1 MYNYLLN
8 GKIKYISADCG
19 SGKTHALIE
28 VAKRS
33 DERFIIVQSTLQLI
47 EQTEKGLGSICK
59 VINTNTQSNVLKAV
73 MDFLLN
79 PTHRVLVLSEK
90 AFLGISDL
98 SLLNGWKIFLDDV
111 VNFHAYK
118 VINTEKKYEVENELF
133 KDFEEVSSQYLTAKP
148 VIEFSDDLVKQM
160 SNSFDFVGSYDHFV
174 MNSSFFDKIGK
185 AGNVDVYSNDCKQ
198 LTTLAWVNIAKYK
211 DLDVTFM
218 SNLFEE
224 TLIYK
229 GNKDLFEKV
238 DLEGLRKRVRPVRER
253 LKVYYFSEKRRLT
266 RSFRDSQGDK
276 LQAVYDY
283 INTTVKEPYFY
294 TTNTSTGKVLNGVH
308 IKPVSRGMNSFQDY
322 STCIWLASMKP
333 SPVEAKQLELM
344 FDITGEE
351 ITYAREY
358 ENLYQFCNRSSLRK
372 YESTEQVVVY
382 VFDKDQAQFLSDD
395 IKYIDV
401 GIDTDVVKFV
411 PLTINEAKRKR
422 LYRTLKKNLP
432 EDEFLGWLSSNT
444 NNDLSEREREHFSTQ
459 YYKRM

>member
-1 MYNYLLN
+1 MA
-8 GKIKYISADCG
+8 GKMLKYIQADCG
-19 SGKTHALIE
+19 SGKTHALISI
-28 VAKRS
+28 AKRS
-33 DERFIIVQSTLQLI
+33 NNRFIIVQSTLQLI
-47 EQTEKGLGSICK
+47 EQSTKELGAIATAITSSNHSN
-59 VINTNTQSNVLKAV
+59 VINAAIE
-73 MDFLLN
+73 FLMK

-98 SLLNGWKIFLDDV
+98 SLLKDWKIFLDDV
-111 VNFHAYK
+111 VNFHAYN

-133 KDFEEVSSQYLTAKP
+133 RDFEEVSDQYLTAKP
-148 VIEFSDDLVKQM
+148 VLEFSDDLLKQM
-160 SNSFDFVGSYDHFV
+160 SSSFDFVGTYDHFV
-174 MNSSFFDKIGK
+174 MNSSFFNKIGK
-185 AGNVDVYSNDCKQ
+185 AGNIDVYSNDCKQ
-198 LTTLAWVNIAKYK
+198 LTTLAWVNISKYK

-218 SNLFEE
+218 ANLFEE

-229 GNKDLFEKV
+229 GNKELFEKV
-238 DLEGLRKRVRPVRER
+238 DLDGLRERVKPVRER
-253 LKVYYFSEKRRLT
+253 LKVYYFSENQRLT
-266 RSFRDSQGDK
+266 KSFRDSHGDK

-283 INTTVKEPYFY
+283 INANVKQPYYY
-294 TTNTSTGKVLNGVH
+294 TTNNSTGKVLNGVY

-322 STCIWLASMKP
+322 STCVWLASMKP

-344 FDITGEE
+344 FKITGEE
-351 ITYAREY
+351 ITYAREL

-372 YESTEQVVVY
+372 YDSTEQVVVY
-382 VFDKDQAQFLSDD
+382 VFDKEQARFLSDD
-395 IKYIDV
+395 IEYIDV